1 MKFIEILE
9 IGKISICQYVNMPS
23 TLCLFLNKVDSF

>member
-9 IGKISICQYVNMPS
+9 IGKISICQYINMPS
-23 TLCLFLNKVDSF
+23 TLIYIQIK